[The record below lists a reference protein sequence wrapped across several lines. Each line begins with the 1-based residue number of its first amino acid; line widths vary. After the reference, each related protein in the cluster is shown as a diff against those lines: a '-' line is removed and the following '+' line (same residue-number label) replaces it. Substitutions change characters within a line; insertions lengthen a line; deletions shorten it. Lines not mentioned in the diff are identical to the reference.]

1 MSYLLID
8 LEKSATKLH
17 QISPEAGAVY
27 VFTKRK
33 RNQKLA
39 QQFAKQHRATKVIHT
54 AKDEKLSENLAKKLC
69 KILKKDPCAGIV
81 VVSSRKKVAKLMDK
95 LLNRYPDAEMVLLD
109 KEEKNQPVVVVD
121 DEPKLL
127 EKPVDL
133 PLLVAPHDEPCQQ
146 PETENL
152 ATTELAYLSI
162 NALNLLKKNQ
172 PKKKNALMQILRESL
187 RLDDAQVARL
197 IEELLLEGEIQID
210 VAENVKYR

>member
-33 RNQKLA
+33 RSQKLA
-39 QQFAKQHRATKVIHT
+39 QQFAKQHRAVKVIHT
-54 AKDEKLSENLAKKLC
+54 AKNEKLSDNLAKKLRQ
-69 KILKKDPCAGIV
+69 ILKKDPCAGIV
-81 VVSSRKKVAKLMDK
+81 VVSSRQKVAKLMDK
-95 LLNRYPDAEMVLLD
+95 LLNRYPEAEMILLD
-109 KEEKNQPVVVVD
+109 KEEKNQSVVVD
-121 DEPKLL
+121 NVPKLL

-187 RLDDAQVARL
+187 RLDDAQVAKL

-210 VAENVKYR
+210 AAENVKYR

>member
-33 RNQKLA
+33 RSQKLA
-39 QQFAKQHRATKVIHT
+39 QQFAKQHRAVKVIHT
-54 AKDEKLSENLAKKLC
+54 AKNEKLSDNLAKKLR

-81 VVSSRKKVAKLMDK
+81 VVSSRQKVAKLMDK
-95 LLNRYPDAEMVLLD
+95 LLNRYPEAEMILLD
-109 KEEKNQPVVVVD
+109 KEEKNQSVVVD
-121 DEPKLL
+121 NVPKLL

-187 RLDDAQVARL
+187 RLDDAQVAKL

-210 VAENVKYR
+210 AAENVKYR

>member
-1 MSYLLID
+1 M
-8 LEKSATKLH
+8 H

-33 RNQKLA
+33 RSQKLA
-39 QQFAKQHRATKVIHT
+39 QQFAKQHRAVKVIHT
-54 AKDEKLSENLAKKLC
+54 AKNEKLSDNLAKKLR

-81 VVSSRKKVAKLMDK
+81 VVSSRQKVAKLMDK
-95 LLNRYPDAEMVLLD
+95 LLNRYPEAEMILLD
-109 KEEKNQPVVVVD
+109 KEEKNQSVVVD
-121 DEPKLL
+121 NVPKLL

-187 RLDDAQVARL
+187 RLDDAQVAKL

-210 VAENVKYR
+210 AAENVKYR

>member
-1 MSYLLID
+1 M
-8 LEKSATKLH
+8 
-17 QISPEAGAVY
+17 
-27 VFTKRK
+27 
-33 RNQKLA
+33 
-39 QQFAKQHRATKVIHT
+39 IHT
-54 AKDEKLSENLAKKLC
+54 AKNEKLSDNLAKKLR

-81 VVSSRKKVAKLMDK
+81 VVSSRQKVAKLMDK
-95 LLNRYPDAEMVLLD
+95 LLNRYPEAEMILLD
-109 KEEKNQPVVVVD
+109 KEEKNQSVVVD
-121 DEPKLL
+121 NVPKLL

-187 RLDDAQVARL
+187 RLDDAQVAKL

-210 VAENVKYR
+210 AAENVKYR

>member
-33 RNQKLA
+33 RSQKLA
-39 QQFAKQHRATKVIHT
+39 QQFAKQHRAVKVIHT
-54 AKDEKLSENLAKKLC
+54 AKNEKLSDNLAKKLR

-81 VVSSRKKVAKLMDK
+81 VVSSRQKVAKLMDK
-95 LLNRYPDAEMVLLD
+95 LLNRYPEAEMILLD
-109 KEEKNQPVVVVD
+109 KEEKNQSVVVD
-121 DEPKLL
+121 NVPKLL

-187 RLDDAQVARL
+187 RIDDAQVAKL

-210 VAENVKYR
+210 AAENVKYR

>member
-33 RNQKLA
+33 RSQKLA
-39 QQFAKQHRATKVIHT
+39 QQFAKQHRAVKVIHT
-54 AKDEKLSENLAKKLC
+54 AKNEKLSDNLAKKLR

-81 VVSSRKKVAKLMDK
+81 VVSSRQKVAKLMDK
-95 LLNRYPDAEMVLLD
+95 LLNRYPEAEMILLD
-109 KEEKNQPVVVVD
+109 KEEKNQSVVVD
-121 DEPKLL
+121 NVPKLL

-162 NALNLLKKNQ
+162 NALNLLKKN
-172 PKKKNALMQILRESL
+172 ALMQILRESL
-187 RLDDAQVARL
+187 RLDDAQVAKL

-210 VAENVKYR
+210 AAENVKYR

>member
-33 RNQKLA
+33 RSQKLA
-39 QQFAKQHRATKVIHT
+39 QQFAKQHRDVKVIHT
-54 AKDEKLSENLAKKLC
+54 AKNEKLSDNLAKKLR

-81 VVSSRKKVAKLMDK
+81 VVSSRQKVAKLMDK
-95 LLNRYPDAEMVLLD
+95 LLNRYPEAEMILLD
-109 KEEKNQPVVVVD
+109 KEEKNQSVVVD
-121 DEPKLL
+121 NVPKLL

-187 RLDDAQVARL
+187 RLDDAQVAKL

-210 VAENVKYR
+210 AAENVKYR

>member
-33 RNQKLA
+33 RSQKLA
-39 QQFAKQHRATKVIHT
+39 QQFAKQHRAVKVIHT
-54 AKDEKLSENLAKKLC
+54 AKNEKLSDNLAKKLR

-81 VVSSRKKVAKLMDK
+81 VVSSRQKVAKLMDK
-95 LLNRYPDAEMVLLD
+95 LLNRYPEAEMILLD
-109 KEEKNQPVVVVD
+109 KEQKNQSVVVD
-121 DEPKLL
+121 NVPKLL

-172 PKKKNALMQILRESL
+172 PKKKTALMQILRESL
-187 RLDDAQVARL
+187 RLDDAQVAKL

-210 VAENVKYR
+210 AAENVKYR

>member
-1 MSYLLID
+1 LL
-8 LEKSATKLH
+8 
-17 QISPEAGAVY
+17 GA
-27 VFTKRK
+27 
-33 RNQKLA
+33 
-39 QQFAKQHRATKVIHT
+39 
-54 AKDEKLSENLAKKLC
+54 
-69 KILKKDPCAGIV
+69 
-81 VVSSRKKVAKLMDK
+81 
-95 LLNRYPDAEMVLLD
+95 
-109 KEEKNQPVVVVD
+109 EEKNQSVVVD
-121 DEPKLL
+121 NVPKLL

-187 RLDDAQVARL
+187 RLDDAQVAKL

-210 VAENVKYR
+210 AAENVKYR

>member
-33 RNQKLA
+33 RSQKLA
-39 QQFAKQHRATKVIHT
+39 QQFAKQHRAVKVIHT
-54 AKDEKLSENLAKKLC
+54 AKNEKLSDNLAKKLR

-81 VVSSRKKVAKLMDK
+81 VVSSRQKVAKLMDK
-95 LLNRYPDAEMVLLD
+95 LLNRYLEAEMILLD
-109 KEEKNQPVVVVD
+109 KEQKNQSVVVD
-121 DEPKLL
+121 NVPKLL

-187 RLDDAQVARL
+187 RLDDAQVAKL

-210 VAENVKYR
+210 AAENVKYR

>member
-33 RNQKLA
+33 RSQKLA
-39 QQFAKQHRATKVIHT
+39 QQFAKQHRAVKVIHT
-54 AKDEKLSENLAKKLC
+54 AKNEKLSDNLAKKLR

-81 VVSSRKKVAKLMDK
+81 VVSSRQKVAKLMDK
-95 LLNRYPDAEMVLLD
+95 LLNRYLEAEMILLD
-109 KEEKNQPVVVVD
+109 KEQKNQSVVVD
-121 DEPKLL
+121 NVPKLL

-162 NALNLLKKNQ
+162 NALNLMQKNQ
-172 PKKKNALMQILRESL
+172 PKTKNALMQILRESL
-187 RLDDAQVARL
+187 RLDDAQVAKL

-210 VAENVKYR
+210 AAENVKYR

>member
-33 RNQKLA
+33 RSQKLA
-39 QQFAKQHRATKVIHT
+39 QQFAKQHRAVKVIHT
-54 AKDEKLSENLAKKLC
+54 AKNEKLSDNLAKKLR

-81 VVSSRKKVAKLMDK
+81 VVSSRQKVAKLMDK
-95 LLNRYPDAEMVLLD
+95 LLNRYLEAEMILLD
-109 KEEKNQPVVVVD
+109 KEQKNQSVVVD
-121 DEPKLL
+121 NVPKLL

-162 NALNLLKKNQ
+162 NFATF
-172 PKKKNALMQILRESL
+172 
-187 RLDDAQVARL
+187 
-197 IEELLLEGEIQID
+197 
-210 VAENVKYR
+210 

>member
-1 MSYLLID
+1 MSYILID
-8 LEKSATKLH
+8 LEKPATKLH
-17 QISPEAGAVY
+17 QVSPEAGAVY

-33 RNQKLA
+33 RSQKLA
-39 QQFAKQHRATKVIHT
+39 QQFAKQHRAVKVIHT
-54 AKDEKLSENLAKKLC
+54 AKNEKLSDNLAKKLR

-81 VVSSRKKVAKLMDK
+81 VVSSRQKVAKLMDK
-95 LLNRYPDAEMVLLD
+95 LLNRYPEAEMILLD
-109 KEEKNQPVVVVD
+109 KEEKNQSVVVD
-121 DEPKLL
+121 NVPKLL

-187 RLDDAQVARL
+187 RLDDAQVAKL

-210 VAENVKYR
+210 AAENVKYR

>member
-33 RNQKLA
+33 RSQKLA
-39 QQFAKQHRATKVIHT
+39 QQFAKQHRAVKVIHT
-54 AKDEKLSENLAKKLC
+54 AKNEKLSDNLAKKLR

-81 VVSSRKKVAKLMDK
+81 VVSSRQKVAKLMDK
-95 LLNRYPDAEMVLLD
+95 LLNRYPEAEMILLD
-109 KEEKNQPVVVVD
+109 KEQKNQSVVVD
-121 DEPKLL
+121 NVPKLL

-187 RLDDAQVARL
+187 RLDDAQVAKL

-210 VAENVKYR
+210 AAENVKYR

>member
-33 RNQKLA
+33 RSQKLA
-39 QQFAKQHRATKVIHT
+39 QQFAKQHRAVKVIHT
-54 AKDEKLSENLAKKLC
+54 AKNEKLSDNLAKKLR

-81 VVSSRKKVAKLMDK
+81 VVSSRQKVAKLMDK
-95 LLNRYPDAEMVLLD
+95 LLNRYPEAEMILLD
-109 KEEKNQPVVVVD
+109 KEEKNQSIVVD
-121 DEPKLL
+121 NVPKLL

-187 RLDDAQVARL
+187 RLDDAQVAKL

-210 VAENVKYR
+210 AAENVKYR

>member
-1 MSYLLID
+1 MSYILID

-33 RNQKLA
+33 RSQKLA
-39 QQFAKQHRATKVIHT
+39 QQFAKQHRAVKVIHT
-54 AKDEKLSENLAKKLC
+54 AKNEKLSDNLAKKLR

-81 VVSSRKKVAKLMDK
+81 VVSSRQKVAKLMDK
-95 LLNRYPDAEMVLLD
+95 LLNRYPEAEMILLD
-109 KEEKNQPVVVVD
+109 KEEKNQSVVVD
-121 DEPKLL
+121 NVPKLL

-187 RLDDAQVARL
+187 RLDDAQVAKL

-210 VAENVKYR
+210 AAENVKYR

>member
-17 QISPEAGAVY
+17 QISPEAGTVY

-33 RNQKLA
+33 RSQKLA
-39 QQFAKQHRATKVIHT
+39 QQFAKQHRAVKVIHT
-54 AKDEKLSENLAKKLC
+54 AKNEKLSDNLAKKLR
-69 KILKKDPCAGIV
+69 KILKKDPYAGIV
-81 VVSSRKKVAKLMDK
+81 VVSSRQKVAKLMDK
-95 LLNRYPDAEMVLLD
+95 LLNRYLEAEMILLD
-109 KEEKNQPVVVVD
+109 KEQKNQSVVVD
-121 DEPKLL
+121 NVPKLL

-187 RLDDAQVARL
+187 RLDDAQVAKL

-210 VAENVKYR
+210 AAENVKYR

>member
-33 RNQKLA
+33 RSQKLA
-39 QQFAKQHRATKVIHT
+39 QQFAKQHRAVKVIHT
-54 AKDEKLSENLAKKLC
+54 AKNEKLSDNLAKKLR

-81 VVSSRKKVAKLMDK
+81 VVSSRQKVAKLMDK
-95 LLNRYPDAEMVLLD
+95 LLNRYPEAEMILLD
-109 KEEKNQPVVVVD
+109 KEEKNQSVVVD
-121 DEPKLL
+121 NVPKLL

-187 RLDDAQVARL
+187 RLDDAQVAKL

-210 VAENVKYR
+210 AAENGKYR

>member
-27 VFTKRK
+27 VFTRRK
-33 RNQKLA
+33 RSQKLA
-39 QQFAKQHRATKVIHT
+39 QQFAKQHRAVKVIHT
-54 AKDEKLSENLAKKLC
+54 AKNEKLSDNLAKKLR

-81 VVSSRKKVAKLMDK
+81 VVSSRQKVAKLMDK
-95 LLNRYPDAEMVLLD
+95 LLNRYPEAEMILLD
-109 KEEKNQPVVVVD
+109 KEEKNQSVVVD
-121 DEPKLL
+121 NVPKLL

-187 RLDDAQVARL
+187 RLDDAQVAKL

-210 VAENVKYR
+210 AAENVKYR